1 MFITCHLHVDR
12 CLTFLFMLGATLSS
26 QVLLDSRSSGSVHV
40 ACISLLRGARAVV
53 PSTIFAFPQG
63 QSIGFFDVTLVS
75 FVHMCIHRFGIRV
88 GVNKNMKKA
97 WLFQRRV
104 QCRLLRREFV
114 VHGVKFT
121 QCRRR
126 LVTRVHHS
134 VCANNTAWRLA
145 FSRRLLRRRPCE
157 QFLTTDQ
164 NAALI
169 QDQSTGGARV
179 SFVHS
184 CINQFDNQIV

>member
-1 MFITCHLHVDR
+1 MRSSLVICMSTMCA
-12 CLTFLFMLGATLSS
+12 FLFMLRATLSS
-26 QVLLDSRSSGSVHV
+26 RCFGFRSSGSVHV
-40 ACISLLRGARAVV
+40 AYIIVARERALWFHRQSLL
-53 PSTIFAFPQG
+53 STRTIHW
-63 QSIGFFDVTLVS
+63 FFDVTLVS
-75 FVHMCIHRFGIRV
+75 FVHMCIHRRHPSRV
-88 GVNKNMKKA
+88 KKKHE
-97 WLFQRRV
+97 RV

-114 VHGVKFT
+114 FHGVKFT

-164 NAALI
+164 NAAQFKISRRVVLEFRLCTVASI
-169 QDQSTGGARV
+169 SSTIKSCKREVTQDDV
-179 SFVHS
+179 
-184 CINQFDNQIV
+184 